1 AYMATQVPS
10 PIDVFDDPL
19 QLLLSLLL
27 VGLLVLLV
35 AFPADI
41 FNSTFESNRDE
52 INGWFSWVPRLPRL
66 NLPSWVHLDILG
78 LVAAF
83 LLLMAVVRDVG
94 LDYATLAQAL
104 GFLIAVPL
112 VIVALEAS
120 RGWYL
125 RRKNGIQTRLSIQ
138 AQPRESQWH
147 VLPAALIVA
156 GFLALVSRLADFE
169 PPYVYGLIAVYI
181 GADLALNNRDA
192 DGDKGR
198 GALIGMLSLF
208 ALSIIV
214 WFIWIPVDRVVDGGQ
229 QGFGWLI
236 LDAVLATFFL
246 LGLETAVFGMI
257 PLTFLKGKDI
267 FQWRPVIRAATFA
280 LIACIFINV
289 YLAALVGESATLTLA
304 KIAEDPGKII
314 KAVALF
320 LAFGIFSVLFWGYFH
335 PRFRPI
341 RRWYSRL
348 VHQ

>member
-1 AYMATQVPS
+1 MATQVSS
-10 PIDVFDDPL
+10 PIEVFDNPL

-27 VGLLVLLV
+27 VGLLVLVV
-35 AFPADI
+35 AFPADL

-66 NLPSWVHLDILG
+66 NLPSWVHLDIFG

-83 LLLMAVVRDVG
+83 LLMAVVPHVG
-94 LDYATLAQAL
+94 LDYATLTQAI

-112 VIVALEAS
+112 VVVALEVP
-120 RGWYL
+120 RGWYF
-125 RRKNGIQTRLSIQ
+125 RRKNSIQ
-138 AQPRESQWH
+138 AFSIQDQRRQPQWR

-156 GFLALVSRLADFE
+156 GFLALVSRLADFK

-181 GADLALNNRDA
+181 GADLALKSRDS

-198 GALIGMLSLF
+198 GTMIGMLFLF
-208 ALSIIV
+208 AVSIIA
-214 WFIWIPVDRVVDGGQ
+214 WFSWIPVDRVIDSGQ
-229 QGFGWLI
+229 RGFGWLV

-246 LGLETAVFGMI
+246 LGLETVVFGMI

-267 FQWRPVIRAATFA
+267 LQWRLVIWVAVFVP
-280 LIACIFINV
+280 IVYVFINV
-289 YLAALVGESATLTLA
+289 HMVALMGENPALMRA
-304 KIAEDPGKII
+304 KIIEHPEKII
-314 KAVALF
+314 KAIVLF
-320 LAFGIFSVLFWGYFH
+320 LAFGIFSFLFWGYFH
-335 PRFRPI
+335 PRFRAV